1 MAKSVQ
7 FYNITG
13 STLEDVMR
21 SLQFH
26 LTNIGDR
33 LDRIEGIR
41 GTASIASA
49 LVMNKNK
56 VTGLA
61 DGEDDQDAA
70 TISNTRNFKDREL
83 DRAMLKDYGVKHQ
96 TAVSVG
102 GVLTIDMT
110 AGNSVFVELF
120 ENITSIVI
128 ENPPPSGYYG
138 QLRVRFGQNSTG
150 GWAVSGWPTTK
161 WESGTAPTITTT
173 ASTARDI
180 ILLETDDVGASYDGY
195 AHQDHS

>member
-1 MAKSVQ
+1 MPSRDRYLV
-7 FYNITG
+7 TG
-13 STLEDVMR
+13 LTLEDVKNELTFL
-21 SLQFH
+21 LQRMA
-26 LTNIGDR
+26 DR
-33 LDRIEGIR
+33 ADQIEGIR
-41 GTASIASA
+41 GTANIQSVLA
-49 LVMNKNK
+49 MNANR

-70 TISNTRNFKDREL
+70 TISNTRNFKDKEL
-83 DRAMLKDYGVKHQ
+83 DRAMFKDYGVKHQ
-96 TAVSVG
+96 TVASAD

-138 QLRVRFGQNSTG
+138 QLRIRFGQNSTG

-180 ILLETDDVGASYDGY
+180 VLLETDDVGASYDGY